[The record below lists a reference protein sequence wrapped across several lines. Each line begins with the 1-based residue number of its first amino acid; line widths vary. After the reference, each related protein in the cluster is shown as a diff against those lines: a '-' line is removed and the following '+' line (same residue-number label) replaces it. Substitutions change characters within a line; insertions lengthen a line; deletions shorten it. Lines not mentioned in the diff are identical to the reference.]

1 MKIKV
6 IKIVE
11 IEKSKNKIN
20 RLVVKKI
27 GTRKGFLNNLPK
39 RSDKKMIITEY
50 KISFFEISFLLF
62 KTVKIK

>member
-11 IEKSKNKIN
+11 IEKSKNNIN

-50 KISFFEISFLLF
+50 KISFLEISLLLF
-62 KTVKIK
+62 KIVKIK